1 MRAAGA
7 RSDFVAKKI
16 WPLNALLVAIDD
28 VNERAGRGIS
38 HKIRT
43 ALSPTRAD
51 KFWPSGIGVAR
62 TENAAAP
69 PCLALHRFPFF
80 TRL

>member
-28 VNERAGRGIS
+28 VNSAQVEEF
-38 HKIRT
+38 HT
-43 ALSPTRAD
+43 
-51 KFWPSGIGVAR
+51 
-62 TENAAAP
+62 
-69 PCLALHRFPFF
+69 
-80 TRL
+80 